1 MHRRR
6 FLALC
11 GATALAGCGADPTFD
26 APEEVAIARFV
37 SPEPPS
43 ITLIIGIN
51 ARNGSGAHAALIVNA
66 SQRVLF
72 DPAGTFEH
80 PDAPIQHDVH
90 FGMSDRM
97 VSVFIDYHTRDSAK
111 EEYYVFEHTL
121 QLPAATA
128 ELILQKVQAYGPVP
142 KAQCTKSISEILR
155 SVPGFESLPSTWF
168 PKAFGE
174 AFAQLP
180 GVRSR
185 KITEATSDKSHGVV
199 MLNEDGEQVN

>member
-1 MHRRR
+1 MKRRS
-6 FLALC
+6 FLALSGASLVAAC
-11 GATALAGCGADPTFD
+11 GVDRTY
-26 APEEVAIARFV
+26 APVEQVAMSRFV
-37 SPEPPS
+37 SSDPPS
-43 ITLIIGIN
+43 ITLFIGIN
-51 ARNGSGAHAALIVNA
+51 ARNGSGSHAALIVNA

-80 PDAPIQHDVH
+80 PDAPIQNDVH
-90 FGMSDRM
+90 YGMTDRM
-97 VSVFIDYHTRDSAK
+97 VAVFIDYHTRDSAK
-111 EEYYVFEHTL
+111 EEYYVFEHKL
-121 QLPAATA
+121 DLPAATA

-168 PKAFGE
+168 PKPFGE

-185 KITEATSDKSHGVV
+185 KITEATTDKSHGVV
-199 MLNEDGEQVN
+199 MIDDDGATVN

>member
-26 APEEVAIARFV
+26 APEQVAIARFV
-37 SPEPPS
+37 SSEPPS

-90 FGMSDRM
+90 YGMTDRM
-97 VSVFIDYHTRDSAK
+97 VAVFIDYHTRDSAK
-111 EEYYVFEHTL
+111 EEYYVLEHKL
-121 QLPAATA
+121 QVPAATA
-128 ELILQKVQAYGPVP
+128 ELILQKVQAYGPSPRRSAPSRSP
-142 KAQCTKSISEILR
+142 KSCAACPASKACPRPGSPRRSERPSPSCLASGPAR
-155 SVPGFESLPSTWF
+155 SPRRPRT
-168 PKAFGE
+168 
-174 AFAQLP
+174 
-180 GVRSR
+180 SR
-185 KITEATSDKSHGVV
+185 MASSC
-199 MLNEDGEQVN
+199 